1 MAPNPADMG
10 IIYPTG
16 DIAFKVLLS
25 ARFCAAI
32 WSHITDCDETFNY
45 WEPTHYLLFGKG
57 FQTWEYSPDYALR
70 SYMYLLIHV
79 IPAWAYHKLLQP
91 NRLLIFYFT
100 RCLLGLLCAACEV
113 YFYKSVCREFGVQIG
128 RVTLAFMVFG
138 AGMFISSTAFL
149 PSTFS
154 MYMCLVS
161 MGAWFHRKYELAVF
175 TTALSAFLSWPF
187 AALLGVPIAIDMV
200 FYRKEVFKFVQWSC
214 ISTAIVLIPMVKM
227 DSSYFG
233 RLVVAPYNIIHYNIF
248 SHGPDLYGTESW
260 TFYFINGFLNFNFA
274 FIGALLM
281 PFLLILVW
289 GLVPS
294 KPRHA
299 GCLPYVLSLL
309 PLYLWM
315 AVFFFQP
322 HKEERFLFPAYPL
335 VCLCGAVAVDCVQK
349 LCYRFALPRPRQRS
363 GSAPRHYLHSTA
375 PLLAVAVAVCAALG
389 VARAL
394 ALYNGYHAPLDVFM
408 ELNSLNAEY
417 NMASKKTI
425 NVCMGKEWH
434 RFPSSFF
441 LPGDNWQ
448 LQFLQSEFRGQLPKP
463 FSSQHNGTA
472 IIPSHMNNLNKEEP
486 SRYFDVNQCHFL
498 VDLDLGVETEREPNY
513 SQQKNQW
520 TIHKSIPFLN
530 AAKSHQ
536 FFRAFY
542 VPYFSNLY
550 CTYASYNLLISSK
563 LKFLNVENS
572 GTKR

>member
-1 MAPNPADMG
+1 M
-10 IIYPTG
+10 
-16 DIAFKVLLS
+16 FH
-25 ARFCAAI
+25 R
-32 WSHITDCDETFNY
+32 
-45 WEPTHYLLFGKG
+45 
-57 FQTWEYSPDYALR
+57 
-70 SYMYLLIHV
+70 
-79 IPAWAYHKLLQP
+79 
-91 NRLLIFYFT
+91 
-100 RCLLGLLCAACEV
+100 
-113 YFYKSVCREFGVQIG
+113 SVCREFGVQIG

-281 PFLLILVW
+281 PFLL
-289 GLVPS
+289 
-294 KPRHA
+294 
-299 GCLPYVLSLL
+299 
-309 PLYLWM
+309 
-315 AVFFFQP
+315 
-322 HKEERFLFPAYPL
+322 EERFLFPAYPL

-363 GSAPRHYLHSTA
+363 GPAPRHYLHSTA

-417 NMASKKTI
+417 NMVSKKTI

-441 LPGDNWQ
+441 LPGDN
-448 LQFLQSEFRGQLPKP
+448 
-463 FSSQHNGTA
+463 SQHNGTA

-563 LKFLNVENS
+563 LKFLNGENS